1 MFAALLLVLTPCQ
14 QLDELAD
21 TLSAANDKSSYENGA
36 YEAAKQLADLR
47 SEEAMELRLAL
58 FEKKMDTYRGVYL
71 REWFYSGY
79 LKASTKE
86 EADLMAAAAASRKR
100 DDWHRILLLR
110 SLARCSAPVDASLLL
125 DKSFDKSSAEVQRE
139 WSASLGTL
147 LAEGRLDFGEVALR
161 KEPNHEI
168 LIRHRLLET
177 GFADGYLPLESL
189 TAAEVTHL
197 TQIIHK
203 AKDPGD
209 RAIAVRV
216 LGAHPEAWPALAMA
230 SAQVFAE
237 PECGPRTAFLE
248 ACVEHRIHA
257 MVPVLLLALSD
268 EAKRTPNRFTGDIG
282 ATLRAL
288 TGQGFGDSPELWNDW
303 FSEAGEAWLLDSI
316 QNPELN
322 SAPLE
327 RRDRDTVARFFGLAV
342 ETSNVVVLVDGSG
355 SMSTNSLGGETCASA
370 AAIEAG
376 KFLEQLPKE
385 AMFQVLV
392 IEEEP
397 ILGFKK
403 LMSASKAN
411 RGKAVKFLESR
422 PYRSTSA
429 LYDALEKATSDP
441 LVDTLILVSD
451 GGSSAGKHQYSGHL
465 LDSAKRLHRR
475 TGVRIHTV
483 LVTDSTKHEPFMR
496 ELAETTGGRMVR
508 P

>member
-1 MFAALLLVLTPCQ
+1 MLAALLLCLVPSP
-14 QLDELAD
+14 QLDELAE
-21 TLSAANDKSSYENGA
+21 TLSAATDKSSYEDGA
-36 YEAAKQLADLR
+36 YDAAKQLADLR

-79 LKASTKE
+79 LKASSKE

-100 DDWHRILLLR
+100 NDWHRILLLR
-110 SLARCSAPVDASLLL
+110 SLARCSAPVDAALLL

-139 WSASLGTL
+139 WAASLGTL
-147 LAEGRLDFGEVALR
+147 LAEGRLDFEEVRLR
-161 KEPNHEI
+161 KEPTHEI
-168 LIRHRLLET
+168 LVRHRLLDI
-177 GFADGYLPLESL
+177 GFADGYLPLKTL

-197 TQIIHK
+197 TQIVNK
-203 AKDPGD
+203 SKDPGD
-209 RAIAVRV
+209 CSVAVRV
-216 LGAHPEAWPALAMA
+216 LGAHPEGWPALAMIA
-230 SAQVFAE
+230 SQVFAA
-237 PECGPRTAFLE
+237 PDCGPRTAYLE
-248 ACVEHRIHA
+248 TCVEHRIQA
-257 MVPVLLLALSD
+257 MVPVLILALGE

-288 TGQGFGDSPELWNDW
+288 TGQGFGDAPELWNKW
-303 FSEAGEAWLLDSI
+303 FGEAGEAWLLDSI
-316 QNPELN
+316 QNPEKN
-322 SAPLE
+322 ASPVQ

-355 SMSTNSLGGETCASA
+355 SMSTNKLDGETCASA

-376 KFLEQLPKE
+376 KFLEQMPKE

-403 LMSASKAN
+403 LMSANKAN
-411 RGKAVKFLESR
+411 RAKAVKFLESR

-429 LYDALEKATSDP
+429 LFDALEAATSDP
-441 LVDTLILVSD
+441 HVDTLILVSD

-465 LDSAKRLHRR
+465 LDSARRLHQR

-483 LVTDSTKHEPFMR
+483 LVTDSTKHEAFMR